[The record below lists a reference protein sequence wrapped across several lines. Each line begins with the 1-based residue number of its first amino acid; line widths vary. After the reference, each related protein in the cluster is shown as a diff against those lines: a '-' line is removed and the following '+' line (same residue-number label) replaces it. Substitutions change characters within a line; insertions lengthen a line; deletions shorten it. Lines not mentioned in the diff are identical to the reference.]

1 MIYKKSFLVTFLCT
15 LVIFLFCGGTFYLSN
30 NYNEIYNIPT
40 LNNSVLDIEDFNIEE
55 RNVDYLLNGEW
66 DFYYNQWIVTD
77 KDDSLTGKI
86 SLPNHWN
93 DVFKIS
99 KNGYASY
106 KIKIDGL
113 KKNTCLSVV
122 LNNFRG
128 SYRAFINDVLVAS
141 SGKLSKTNDNY
152 VSGYVDYKNPYRVND
167 EVSLELVLEIGY
179 NTFGGFYSSPW
190 LTTEKFSSNT
200 SSLSNIIHFITIIM
214 IGALVCLSII
224 LFFVYK
230 GLKNYDYSFVYD
242 FLFGIF
248 LMFNQ
253 IFCKDGSLLITRL
266 NLLDY
271 RIINFLSYLFLFSS
285 TLIFLKKDKNIVF
298 LSITSFLYI
307 LIGIF
312 SFTKWNII
320 FVILLMLCLISYL
333 YFKKDKK
340 GLNLIT
346 FSLLILINFIEL
358 VDCLGFVVFGGE
370 CIVSILLFLVLILLT
385 LSIGLKIKQLS
396 KSNFEIK
403 NKLNIEKS
411 KVLSTQMQPHFI
423 FNTLSSIKVL
433 YNEDKQIAD
442 KMLSDFSN
450 HLRYQINS
458 LKNEFVTFE
467 EEINNI
473 SNYVELFL
481 LRKNYK
487 VEVLY
492 DLEDIDFYLPA
503 FSLQPFV
510 ENSLKY
516 SQIEKLK
523 NGQLIISSRRI
534 NQQIEITIKDNGC
547 GFDINN
553 ISSTST
559 GINNCKERLK
569 LLLKA
574 KINIDSKIN
583 EGTIVKI
590 VFKEDYEKD
599 NNC

>member
-1 MIYKKSFLVTFLCT
+1 M
-15 LVIFLFCGGTFYLSN
+15 
-30 NYNEIYNIPT
+30 
-40 LNNSVLDIEDFNIEE
+40 
-55 RNVDYLLNGEW
+55 
-66 DFYYNQWIVTD
+66 
-77 KDDSLTGKI
+77 
-86 SLPNHWN
+86 
-93 DVFKIS
+93 
-99 KNGYASY
+99 
-106 KIKIDGL
+106 
-113 KKNTCLSVV
+113 
-122 LNNFRG
+122 
-128 SYRAFINDVLVAS
+128 
-141 SGKLSKTNDNY
+141 
-152 VSGYVDYKNPYRVND
+152 
-167 EVSLELVLEIGY
+167 
-179 NTFGGFYSSPW
+179 
-190 LTTEKFSSNT
+190 
-200 SSLSNIIHFITIIM
+200 
-214 IGALVCLSII
+214 
-224 LFFVYK
+224 
-230 GLKNYDYSFVYD
+230 
-242 FLFGIF
+242 
-248 LMFNQ
+248 
-253 IFCKDGSLLITRL
+253 
-266 NLLDY
+266 
-271 RIINFLSYLFLFSS
+271 
-285 TLIFLKKDKNIVF
+285 IFLKKDKNIVF

-333 YFKKDKK
+333 YFKKDKN

-492 DLEDIDFYLPA
+492 DLEDFDFYLPA

-569 LLLKA
+569 LLLNA